1 MKWFFIQALPLMAA
15 ALFLTI
21 HIVKW
26 SYKRLILQ
34 NKMKVNRH
42 VSVLISVF
50 FVTFYYLYLY
60 LLRMQLEI
68 FNCTET
74 EPDDGHTY
82 TEFSSTSCDGLC
94 RCWESGGIHLQLLPW
109 ALLTFIV
116 FSLGFPAIVTWI
128 IWKNRQWIQL
138 DQLLRA
144 YGFNDSQR
152 GRRVNRVEVGDEC
165 YDLRRRYSRLYYHF
179 KPSHFYWI
187 VIIIG
192 RKFLIAGTSL
202 LFRKNASFQMAMCL
216 LVMFAAYALHVRHSP
231 YMSPSEYTQLIEK
244 YERGNGINLF
254 PIQKARLDH
263 ILASSN
269 ANQRGRRVTRIDGM
283 HQIQTSN
290 RTLNFFWNYNT
301 VEMVLLGCSVFV
313 NLAGIMFES
322 GDIGT
327 SYYDAQ
333 RKLLV
338 YVTIFVILGSI
349 VYLGM
354 VLVSEIMTTVRGHQP
369 KTYGK
374 NRSLSDKSPTNRN
387 SSKSP
392 SVNKSV
398 FSEDVDLSKVD
409 LCYNPMVKQTKPQND
424 NIDADAKN
432 KIHNV
437 NVNQLSNDPKRMVVE
452 QERKIM
458 QMREELV
465 TLKRELRSYKDG
477 TRQLPS
483 KGGGLGRKR
492 LSSRMMTKKTHGFV
506 RPHRDSTLPII
517 SATGF
522 SK

>member
-244 YERGNGINLF
+244 YERGNDINLC

-269 ANQRGRRVTRIDGM
+269 ANQRGRRVTRMDGM
-283 HQIQTSN
+283 NEILTSN

-338 YVTIFVILGSI
+338 YVTIFIIIGSI

-354 VLVSEIMTTVRGHQP
+354 VLVSEIMTTVKAHKP
-369 KTYGK
+369 KTSGK
-374 NRSLSDKSPTNRN
+374 DNKRIST
-387 SSKSP
+387 KSP
-392 SVNKSV
+392 SSSASRKSTK
-398 FSEDVDLSKVD
+398 SPSSPIHEEALDLSNINM
-409 LCYNPMVKQTKPQND
+409 CYNPMVKSMKPENND
-424 NIDADAKN
+424 DGKN
-432 KIHNV
+432 HNV
-437 NVNQLSNDPKRMVVE
+437 NVNQLSNNDPKWMVVE
-452 QERKIM
+452 QERKMI

-465 TLKRELRSYKDG
+465 KLKQELRSYKDG
-477 TRQLPS
+477 SRQVPS